1 VTGSGSASAGS
12 GQPNLGLR
20 CRQLGNDVIVID
32 VIGEL
37 DMATAP
43 QLRAYLVEKTAPRPA
58 HVVVD
63 LRGVTFLAA
72 YGLGLLVAAHQGGDD
87 IHGELH
93 LTGVRF
99 SRAVKRALDLSGL
112 SALFDVHDNQD
123 ALLPEL
129 TRVEEV

>member
-1 VTGSGSASAGS
+1 M
-12 GQPNLGLR
+12 
-20 CRQLGNDVIVID
+20 IVID

-37 DMATAP
+37 DLATAP
-43 QLRAYLVEKTAPRPA
+43 QLQAYLVEKTAPRPV
-58 HVVVD
+58 HVVLD

-72 YGLGLLVAAHQGGDD
+72 YGLGLLVVARQGGDG

-93 LTGVRF
+93 LTGVTS

-112 SALFDVHDNQD
+112 SALFDMHDNED